1 MLKQKRVIRYLAYS
15 LEIILL
21 FVMQTTPNFFPEIFG
36 SKPLLLIPAALTISF
51 METELPAMFFGL
63 GCGAALDLG
72 YSGNIGY
79 YSLMLTIICFG
90 VSLVFR
96 DYMVVSLRNAAAFI
110 AAVSTAL
117 IGIHFLL
124 FYLIAGKGEAG
135 YYFLNHYISRIIY
148 TIITGIGLYF
158 LNRALYKGLRD

>member
-1 MLKQKRVIRYLAYS
+1 MAFRLQSIHNLKTCCHLGQFGIRTHRSNRRRARFCY
-15 LEIILL
+15 
-21 FVMQTTPNFFPEIFG
+21 
-36 SKPLLLIPAALTISF
+36 
-51 METELPAMFFGL
+51 
-63 GCGAALDLG
+63 G